1 MAVGVG
7 FLILALFFSAW
18 RLVALLTAQ
27 GREHLLAPPAIYFTG
42 AFIAA
47 SALFAF
53 TGVTIILRW
62 RGWQTWASTAA
73 WLLMVLALF
82 SVSSTID
89 VWHFLSRI
97 NRAQTAVTPRFLW
110 PIFVTPFMVLFSIFV
125 LWVRHREKPLHHT
138 DRSGEVTV
146 AGVVLLLV
154 GIIFGIVSAVMIVS
168 SKAAADSRLG
178 GGSIRLFV
186 FGTYATAGLATIWRW
201 RGWRTWAGTASWL
214 MIVALVIG
222 FSQKPI
228 QVLTTYGFAA
238 FGYVLVGTGE
248 TYIFIS
254 SMLTFIFVLWA
265 KRQEKALTSG

>member
-1 MAVGVG
+1 MA
-7 FLILALFFSAW
+7 I
-18 RLVALLTAQ
+18 VALLTAP

-42 AFIAA
+42 AFLAA

-53 TGVTIILRW
+53 TGVAIILRW
-62 RGWQTWASTAA
+62 RGWQTWASTVA

-89 VWHFLSRI
+89 LWNFLSRI

-110 PIFVTPFMVLFSIFV
+110 PVFVAPFMVLFSVFV

-154 GIIFGIVSAVMIVS
+154 GVGFGIVSAVMIVS
-168 SKAAADSRLG
+168 SKAAADPRLAG
-178 GGSIRLFV
+178 GVVLLFV
-186 FGTYATAGLATIWRW
+186 FAIYATAGLATIWRW

-222 FSQKPI
+222 FSRDYI
-228 QVLTTYGFAA
+228 QVLTTYGFAT
-238 FGYVLVGTGE
+238 FGYVLVTMGN
-248 TYIFIS
+248 TYYFIS
-254 SMLTFIFVLWA
+254 FILIFIFVLWA